1 MHDWTYFILVIR
13 SYSITL
19 LWLNFDNYVVTII
32 TIITIL
38 ILIIVLSS
46 YLLRISFKQ
55 VKWYKNLIKNMI
67 EVCRFRFF
75 FFCCC
80 WNFSWIVSHISVIS
94 NLKCYVN
101 FSLFLYRILILHWYY
116 TNTCTHLYKHTYYI
130 HTRTHTYITTCEKA
144 YNFYKNL
151 FLK

>member
-55 VKWYKNLIKNMI
+55 VKWYENLIKNMI
-67 EVCRFRFF
+67 EACKTFVSFF
-75 FFCCC
+75 VVVG
-80 WNFSWIVSHISVIS
+80 ISHES
-94 NLKCYVN
+94 YHTYQ
-101 FSLFLYRILILHWYY
+101 LFLI
-116 TNTCTHLYKHTYYI
+116 
-130 HTRTHTYITTCEKA
+130 
-144 YNFYKNL
+144 
-151 FLK
+151 